1 MITEDEKQIK
11 RLLWEYG
18 TADERIKDINLQ
30 IRLQKETQESMR
42 DIVYAA
48 FEQGL
53 SAEVIA
59 SLTHMP
65 VDEIEK
71 LRETSRT

>member
-1 MITEDEKQIK
+1 MTN
-11 RLLWEYG
+11 G
-18 TADERIKDINLQ
+18 ADAAVSSGAGKTGSVKDGIQ
-30 IRLQKETQESMR
+30 QGRQESMR

-59 SLTHMP
+59 SLTHMS